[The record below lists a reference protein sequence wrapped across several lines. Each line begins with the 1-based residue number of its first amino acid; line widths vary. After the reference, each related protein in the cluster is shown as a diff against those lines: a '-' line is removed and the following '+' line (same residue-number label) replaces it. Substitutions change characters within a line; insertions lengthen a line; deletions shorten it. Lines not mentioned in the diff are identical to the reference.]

1 MKKLNLNSIIKV
13 KLTDYGKDIFYHRH
27 DDINASIV
35 QRGWKPIEPC
45 FPRVDDEGFSK
56 FQLWD
61 FMNIYGDYF
70 QLGLERVPIKDLSI
84 YIDEQDLDEE

>member
-1 MKKLNLNSIIKV
+1 MKKVNLNSIV
-13 KLTDYGKDIFYHRH
+13 RVMLTDYGKDIFYHRY

-35 QRGWKPIEPC
+35 QKGWKPIEPR
-45 FPRVDDEGFSK
+45 FPKVDEYGFCK

-70 QLGLERVPIKDLSI
+70 QLGSERMPIKDLCI
-84 YIDEQDLDEE
+84 YIDEQDLDEV